1 MKKICAVFILG
12 LLISAC
18 ASKDENLNL
27 PAENLYNIAYD
38 NLEKTKY
45 KKAAEQFEQLETE
58 HPYSKWAVKAKLMA
72 AYAYYKNESYDD
84 AIIAADRF
92 LKYHP
97 GNKDADYAY
106 YLKGMSYY
114 DQISSADKDQ
124 LNTQKAE
131 ETFQRLVML
140 YPDSKYSKDVLQKI
154 NLAEDY
160 KAAQEM
166 IIGRYYLNNKN
177 YLSALNR
184 FNVVLE
190 EYQKTV
196 QIEEALYRE
205 VEIYAILGMNKYA
218 KGYYKILNMNYPNG
232 KWTQK
237 AEKIINKIEKTKTEN
252 NNDVSSVGLW
262 NKFGWSD
269 ENTNEVVEETKE
281 ETEVSDNEGRKWYKL
296 WWPWFGNETE
306 NTEDIHNNAE
316 PEDNDTHFASLW
328 DKLGWSDEETNEVIE
343 ETKEKTEVSDNEE
356 RKWYKL
362 WWPWFG
368 NETEN
373 TEDALETQESES

>member
-1 MKKICAVFILG
+1 MKKVYLALILG
-12 LLISAC
+12 LVVSAC
-18 ASKDENLNL
+18 ASKDETLNL
-27 PAENLYNIAYD
+27 PAENLYNLAYD
-38 NLEKTKY
+38 NLEQTKY
-45 KKAAEQFEQLETE
+45 KKAAEQFEQLETQ

-97 GNKDADYAY
+97 GNKNADYAY

-124 LNTQKAE
+124 LNTRMAE
-131 ETFQRLVML
+131 ETFQRLATL
-140 YPDSKYSKDVLQKI
+140 YPESKYTKDVLQKI

-166 IIGRYYLNNKN
+166 IIGRYYLNNGN

-190 EYQKTV
+190 QYQKTV

-218 KGYYKILNMNYPNG
+218 NGYYKILKMNYPNG
-232 KWTQK
+232 SWTAK
-237 AEKIINKIEKTKTEN
+237 AANVMNKIEKSSKPEIAKTQ
-252 NNDVSSVGLW
+252 DDDAMTDSKW
-262 NKFGWSD
+262 YKFGWPWF
-269 ENTNEVVEETKE
+269 ENKKEEAVAEPVFVEDIKDEET
-281 ETEVSDNEGRKWYKL
+281 SPNKWYTFG
-296 WWPWFGNETE
+296 WPWFGSDDAET
-306 NTEDIHNNAE
+306 
-316 PEDNDTHFASLW
+316 
-328 DKLGWSDEETNEVIE
+328 IE
-343 ETKEKTEVSDNEE
+343 YKE
-356 RKWYKL
+356 
-362 WWPWFG
+362 G
-368 NETEN
+368 
-373 TEDALETQESES
+373 ALL

>member
-1 MKKICAVFILG
+1 MKKICWILAFG
-12 LLISAC
+12 ILLSSC
-18 ASKDENLNL
+18 ASSDKEDVTL
-27 PAENLYNIAYD
+27 PAENLYNRAYD
-38 NLEKTKY
+38 NLEQTKY

-114 DQISSADKDQ
+114 DQITSAEKDQ
-124 LNTQKAE
+124 LNTQKAQ
-131 ETFQRLVML
+131 ETFERLVML
-140 YPDSKYSKDVLQKI
+140 YPDSKYTKDVLKKI

-190 EYQKTV
+190 QYQKTI

-218 KGYYKILNMNYPNG
+218 RGYYKILNMNYPNSD
-232 KWTQK
+232 WTAK
-237 AEKIINKIEKTKTEN
+237 AAKIMTKIDKNAKPQVQKTEIN
-252 NNDVSSVGLW
+252 PSDEAGSKW
-262 NKFGWSD
+262 YKFGWPWFSKN
-269 ENTNEVVEETKE
+269 NTAEDVEE
-281 ETEVSDNEGRKWYKL
+281 GL
-296 WWPWFGNETE
+296 
-306 NTEDIHNNAE
+306 
-316 PEDNDTHFASLW
+316 L
-328 DKLGWSDEETNEVIE
+328 
-343 ETKEKTEVSDNEE
+343 
-356 RKWYKL
+356 
-362 WWPWFG
+362 
-368 NETEN
+368 
-373 TEDALETQESES
+373 

>member
-1 MKKICAVFILG
+1 MKKFC
-12 LLISAC
+12 LIFAFCLVLSAC
-18 ASKDENLNL
+18 ASSDKEDLNL
-27 PAENLYNIAYD
+27 PAENLYNRAYE
-38 NLEKTKY
+38 NLEATKY
-45 KKAAEQFEQLETE
+45 KKAAEQFERLETE

-84 AIIAADRF
+84 AIMAADRF

-114 DQISSADKDQ
+114 DQITSAEKDQ
-124 LNTQKAE
+124 LNTQRAQ
-131 ETFQRLVML
+131 ETFERLVTL
-140 YPDSKYSKDVLQKI
+140 YPNSKYTKDVLQKI

-190 EYQKTV
+190 QYQKTV

-218 KGYYKILNMNYPNG
+218 QGYYKILNMNYPNSE
-232 KWTQK
+232 WTLK
-237 AEKIINKIEKTKTEN
+237 AEKIMNKIGAKVKYSPKQEKKATE
-252 NNDVSSVGLW
+252 VEEGSKW
-262 NKFGWSD
+262 YKFGWPWF
-269 ENTNEVVEETKE
+269 ENEETSENAAPEEVEEPKA
-281 ETEVSDNEGRKWYKL
+281 ETVSESKWYKFG
-296 WWPWFGNETE
+296 WPWFGSDDNAAE
-306 NTEDIHNNAE
+306 NAE
-316 PEDNDTHFASLW
+316 EGSL
-328 DKLGWSDEETNEVIE
+328 
-343 ETKEKTEVSDNEE
+343 
-356 RKWYKL
+356 
-362 WWPWFG
+362 
-368 NETEN
+368 
-373 TEDALETQESES
+373 

>member
-1 MKKICAVFILG
+1 MKKISAILILG

-27 PAENLYNIAYD
+27 PAENLYNKAYN
-38 NLEKTKY
+38 NLEETKY

-84 AIIAADRF
+84 AIMAADRF

-114 DQISSADKDQ
+114 DQISSAEKDQ
-124 LNTQKAE
+124 LNTRMAE
-131 ETFQRLVML
+131 ETFERLVTL
-140 YPDSKYSKDVLQKI
+140 YPDSKYTKDVLQKI

-190 EYQKTV
+190 QYQKTV

-218 KGYYKILNMNYPNG
+218 KGYYKILKMNYPNS
-232 KWTQK
+232 KWTAK
-237 AEKIINKIEKTKTEN
+237 AEDVMNKIEKTKKSNISKEDKETKT
-252 NNDVSSVGLW
+252 SSDKPW
-262 NKFGWSD
+262 YKFG
-269 ENTNEVVEETKE
+269 
-281 ETEVSDNEGRKWYKL
+281 
-296 WWPWFGNETE
+296 WPWFGDKSENIAEQEETVE
-306 NTEDIHNNAE
+306 E
-316 PEDNDTHFASLW
+316 PEEISETSSETSS
-328 DKLGWSDEETNEVIE
+328 DKP
-343 ETKEKTEVSDNEE
+343 
-356 RKWYKL
+356 WYKFG
-362 WWPWFG
+362 WPWFG
-368 NETEN
+368 DKTN
-373 TEDALETQESES
+373 SEEGSL

>member
-1 MKKICAVFILG
+1 MKKISAILILG

-27 PAENLYNIAYD
+27 PAENLYNKAYN
-38 NLEKTKY
+38 NLEETKY

-84 AIIAADRF
+84 AIMAADRF

-114 DQISSADKDQ
+114 DQISSAEKDQ
-124 LNTQKAE
+124 LNTRMAQ
-131 ETFQRLVML
+131 ETFERLVTL
-140 YPDSKYSKDVLQKI
+140 YPDSKYTKDVLQKI

-190 EYQKTV
+190 QYQKTV

-218 KGYYKILNMNYPNG
+218 KGYYKILKMNYPNS
-232 KWTQK
+232 KWTAK
-237 AEKIINKIEKTKTEN
+237 AENVISNIEKTKKSNISEEEKTEEIE
-252 NNDVSSVGLW
+252 VSAGKPW
-262 NKFGWSD
+262 YKFG
-269 ENTNEVVEETKE
+269 
-281 ETEVSDNEGRKWYKL
+281 
-296 WWPWFGNETE
+296 WPWFGDKDESIAEQKEEVAVEESAEISET
-306 NTEDIHNNAE
+306 
-316 PEDNDTHFASLW
+316 S
-328 DKLGWSDEETNEVIE
+328 S
-343 ETKEKTEVSDNEE
+343 EVSAG
-356 RKWYKL
+356 KPWYKFG
-362 WWPWFG
+362 WPWFG
-368 NETEN
+368 DKT
-373 TEDALETQESES
+373 DSEKGSL

>member
-1 MKKICAVFILG
+1 MKKIYAIIALG

-18 ASKDENLNL
+18 ASKPDTSDL
-27 PAENLYNIAYD
+27 PAENLYNVAYE

-45 KKAAEQFEQLETE
+45 KTAAEQFEQLETE

-114 DQISSADKDQ
+114 DQIASAEKDQ
-124 LNTQKAE
+124 LNTRMAQ
-131 ETFQRLVML
+131 ETFERLITL
-140 YPDSKYSKDVLQKI
+140 YPDSKYTKDVLQKI

-166 IIGRYYLNNKN
+166 IVGRYYLNNGN

-190 EYQKTV
+190 QYQKTV

-205 VEIYAILGMNKYA
+205 VETYAILGMNKYA
-218 KGYYKILNMNYPNG
+218 KGYYKILKMNYPNG
-232 KWTQK
+232 KWTAK
-237 AEKIINKIEKTKTEN
+237 AENIINKIGEKKASPIKTEN
-252 NNDVSSVGLW
+252 IKVENSDESPW
-262 NKFGWSD
+262 YKFG
-269 ENTNEVVEETKE
+269 
-281 ETEVSDNEGRKWYKL
+281 
-296 WWPWFGNETE
+296 WPWFGDNEKTE
-306 NTEDIHNNAE
+306 QVTE
-316 PEDNDTHFASLW
+316 PES
-328 DKLGWSDEETNEVIE
+328 EEVIE
-343 ETKEKTEVSDNEE
+343 ETAVEIEDSD
-356 RKWYKL
+356 KSPWYKFG
-362 WWPWFG
+362 WPWFG
-368 NETEN
+368 DKET
-373 TEDALETQESES
+373 TEPEEGSL

>member
-1 MKKICAVFILG
+1 MKKIYLALIFG
-12 LLISAC
+12 LLVSAC
-18 ASKDENLNL
+18 ASKDETLNL
-27 PAENLYNIAYD
+27 PAENLYNMAYD
-38 NLEKTKY
+38 NLEQTKY

-72 AYAYYKNESYDD
+72 AYAYYKDESYDD

-124 LNTQKAE
+124 LNTRMAE
-131 ETFQRLVML
+131 ETFQRLVLL
-140 YPDSKYSKDVLQKI
+140 YPESKYAKDVMQKI

-160 KAAQEM
+160 KSAQEM
-166 IIGRYYLNNKN
+166 IIGRYYLNNGN

-190 EYQKTV
+190 QYQKTV

-218 KGYYKILNMNYPNG
+218 NGYYKILQMNYPNG
-232 KWTQK
+232 SWTAK
-237 AEKIINKIEKTKTEN
+237 AEEIINKINKTGKTKN
-252 NNDVSSVGLW
+252 
-262 NKFGWSD
+262 
-269 ENTNEVVEETKE
+269 EET
-281 ETEVSDNEGRKWYKL
+281 SSGKWYKFG
-296 WWPWFGNETE
+296 WPWFGNNEETE
-306 NTEDIHNNAE
+306 PSEYTES
-316 PEDNDTHFASLW
+316 TL
-328 DKLGWSDEETNEVIE
+328 L
-343 ETKEKTEVSDNEE
+343 
-356 RKWYKL
+356 
-362 WWPWFG
+362 
-368 NETEN
+368 
-373 TEDALETQESES
+373 

>member
-1 MKKICAVFILG
+1 MKKIHAIIALG

-18 ASKDENLNL
+18 ASKPDTSDL
-27 PAENLYNIAYD
+27 PAENLYNVAYE

-45 KKAAEQFEQLETE
+45 KTAAEQFEQLETE

-114 DQISSADKDQ
+114 DQIASAEKDQ
-124 LNTQKAE
+124 LNTRMAQ
-131 ETFQRLVML
+131 ETFERLVTL
-140 YPDSKYSKDVLQKI
+140 YPDSKYTKDVLQKI

-166 IIGRYYLNNKN
+166 IVGRYYLNNGN

-190 EYQKTV
+190 QYQKTV

-218 KGYYKILNMNYPNG
+218 KGYYKILNMNYPNS
-232 KWTQK
+232 KWTAK
-237 AEKIINKIEKTKTEN
+237 AENIINKIGEKKASSTKEQKTESA
-252 NNDVSSVGLW
+252 DDSPW
-262 NKFGWSD
+262 YKFG
-269 ENTNEVVEETKE
+269 
-281 ETEVSDNEGRKWYKL
+281 
-296 WWPWFGNETE
+296 WPWFGDNEKP
-306 NTEDIHNNAE
+306 E
-316 PEDNDTHFASLW
+316 PVTVPQPE
-328 DKLGWSDEETNEVIE
+328 EVIE
-343 ETKEKTEVSDNEE
+343 ETAVEVEDSD
-356 RKWYKL
+356 KSPWYKFG
-362 WWPWFG
+362 WPWFG
-368 NETEN
+368 DDNESANAE
-373 TEDALETQESES
+373 EGSL

>member
-1 MKKICAVFILG
+1 MKKIFAILVLG

-18 ASKDENLNL
+18 ASKEENLNL
-27 PAENLYNIAYD
+27 PAENLYNQAYE
-38 NLEKTKY
+38 NLEATKY
-45 KKAAEQFEQLETE
+45 KKAAEQFEQLESE

-84 AIIAADRF
+84 AIMAADRF

-114 DQISSADKDQ
+114 DQISSAEKDQ

-140 YPDSKYSKDVLQKI
+140 YPDSKYAKDVMQKI

-190 EYQKTV
+190 QYQKTV

-232 KWTQK
+232 KWTAK
-237 AEKIINKIEKTKTEN
+237 AENIINKIGEKKASPIKAEDVEVEN
-252 NNDVSSVGLW
+252 SDKSPW
-262 NKFGWSD
+262 YKFGWPWFENNGETADEQTETPNPEPENSD
-269 ENTNEVVEETKE
+269 ANK
-281 ETEVSDNEGRKWYKL
+281 SPWYKFG
-296 WWPWFGNETE
+296 WPWFGGDDVE
-306 NTEDIHNNAE
+306 
-316 PEDNDTHFASLW
+316 
-328 DKLGWSDEETNEVIE
+328 G
-343 ETKEKTEVSDNEE
+343 
-356 RKWYKL
+356 
-362 WWPWFG
+362 
-368 NETEN
+368 
-373 TEDALETQESES
+373 